1 MRQYEEWVPKIYF
14 LKRRFIHELNGA
26 IYVEL
31 RQKLEQ
37 LVSEGKAVDATN
49 FNYSDTEKYKG
60 NPTYIKYLC

>member
-1 MRQYEEWVPKIYF
+1 MRKYEDWVPKVYF
-14 LKRRFIHELNGA
+14 LKRHFIHELNGA

-49 FNYSDTEKYKG
+49 FNDLAAKKYKE